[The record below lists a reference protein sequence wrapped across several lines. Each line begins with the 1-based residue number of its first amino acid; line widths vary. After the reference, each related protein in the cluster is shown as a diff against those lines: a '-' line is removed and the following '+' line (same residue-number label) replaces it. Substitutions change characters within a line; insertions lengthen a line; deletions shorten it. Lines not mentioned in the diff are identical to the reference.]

1 MFAERGWE
9 HEVWSGA
16 NAQVLA
22 NVRFL
27 AGYRRGALLEPMT
40 GIEAIVQRDV
50 GLTIAGA
57 EAALRRAGVAEPR
70 PVVLGRLW
78 SGRWRADLER
88 PLTGET
94 ELEVL

>member
-1 MFAERGWE
+1 M
-9 HEVWSGA
+9 
-16 NAQVLA
+16 
-22 NVRFL
+22 VRD
-27 AGYRRGALLEPMT
+27 A
-40 GIEAIVQRDV
+40 

-57 EAALRRAGVAEPR
+57 EAALRSAGVVEPR

-78 SGRWRADLER
+78 SGRLRADLER